1 MKRYVVE
8 FANECLHNPY
18 MLEKDK
24 EQIKK
29 IVKLCERGLITSF
42 EAVDSIVRVYKS

>member
-1 MKRYVVE
+1 MRRYVVE
-8 FANECLHNPY
+8 FANECLHHPY
-18 MLEKDK
+18 MPESDK

-42 EAVDSIVRVYKS
+42 EAVDMIVKVYKS